1 MAVRVGLVGY
11 GEVGRILA
19 EDLRLRGVAVVAY
32 DLKLADDRRAP
43 LVDHAGAHGVRLV
56 ADHVAVAQAS
66 DLVISAVTADQAVAV
81 ADAVA
86 GGLAAGTWV
95 LDVNSASPGA
105 KQRAAAVV
113 DAAGGRYVEGAV
125 MTTVPPYRSAV
136 PILLGGPHARPLEPV
151 LHDLGLTGAVFHDE
165 RLGVASATKL
175 CRSVVIKGM
184 EALFVESLVAAR
196 HHGVEDAV
204 LTSLAETFP
213 GLDWDARASHFF
225 SRAVEHA
232 RRRAEE
238 MGEAAETVAAAG
250 LEPLLARATA
260 RRMADLADL
269 ADAGV
274 IGPTPDW
281 RATADALLTH
291 RPHEEH

>member
-113 DAAGGRYVEGAV
+113 DAAG
-125 MTTVPPYRSAV
+125 
-136 PILLGGPHARPLEPV
+136 
-151 LHDLGLTGAVFHDE
+151 
-165 RLGVASATKL
+165 
-175 CRSVVIKGM
+175 
-184 EALFVESLVAAR
+184 
-196 HHGVEDAV
+196 
-204 LTSLAETFP
+204 
-213 GLDWDARASHFF
+213 
-225 SRAVEHA
+225 
-232 RRRAEE
+232 
-238 MGEAAETVAAAG
+238 
-250 LEPLLARATA
+250 
-260 RRMADLADL
+260 
-269 ADAGV
+269 
-274 IGPTPDW
+274 
-281 RATADALLTH
+281 
-291 RPHEEH
+291 